1 MWNDAELQHD
11 VENEVAWDLRAG
23 LTTIGVTVKG
33 GAVQLGGHVESFWEK
48 CAAERAA
55 WRVAHVSHVTN
66 EIRVVV
72 PFNKQRDDDEIALAA
87 MTILEWNCL
96 VPETVEVQVAEACVT
111 LSGSVERHSQ
121 KEEAARALCTLHGI
135 TSIKN
140 EIVLQ
145 RSVMLGDAK
154 ADDIEGSPEAQRPC
168 RQQSHQ
174 GARGPTELQFCG
186 ELLARAPNTTK
197 RCTPLGRLPES
208 PKSKITSPS
217 ALVEANSLSP
227 DVGDG
232 IVTKAAGEQGRA
244 NKLPIL
250 PRGYHFPFVYRRFG
264 SSGYSA
270 ERGARATSCNRMR
283 NVRIGP
289 VSEWRVIFGRSS

>member
-1 MWNDAELQHD
+1 MWNDTELQHD

-66 EIRVVV
+66 EIRVVI

-135 TSIKN
+135 ASIKN

-145 RSVMLGDAK
+145 PSVMLGDNK
-154 ADDIEGSPEAQRPC
+154 ANIEAALR
-168 RQQSHQ
+168 R
-174 GARGPTELQFCG
+174 
-186 ELLARAPNTTK
+186 N
-197 RCTPLGRLPES
+197 
-208 PKSKITSPS
+208 
-217 ALVEANSLSP
+217 ALVDSSHIKAHVGNGVAILRGTARSRAEHDEAMR
-227 DVGDG
+227 
-232 IVTKAAGEQGRA
+232 TAWAAPGVAKIEDH
-244 NKLPIL
+244 I
-250 PRGYHFPFVYRRFG
+250 
-264 SSGYSA
+264 
-270 ERGARATSCNRMR
+270 T
-283 NVRIGP
+283 IG
-289 VSEWRVIFGRSS
+289 FGRSE